1 MLPNRNFKLVNRKI
15 KKKGK
20 LPYSSK
26 AYKNPF
32 FPKKKRVSLRISVYR
47 FSFKT
52 KLIIWSAMIFLALG
66 AYFLFYSNYFSI
78 NNITAAG
85 AGRIDSAVI
94 ETIAWQQI
102 EDNFLVIF
110 PQKNIF
116 LFSKKMLYKK
126 LNSKYSFDSLIINKD
141 LPNNL
146 VIEYNEKKY
155 AIIWQENENYYYVDD
170 YGSLISEANLLEI
183 SQKDYPIIKNES
195 NDLIINNKITV
206 EAVYFDYAKQLFS
219 KFKDYENEF
228 KIERFVVDSD
238 VNTLKAVLESGP
250 VVYFNISEDVDKQV
264 SKLLIIKNEKIK
276 EDFNA
281 KTYIDV
287 RYGDSVYY
295 R

>member
-1 MLPNRNFKLVNRKI
+1 
-15 KKKGK
+15 
-20 LPYSSK
+20 
-26 AYKNPF
+26 
-32 FPKKKRVSLRISVYR
+32 
-47 FSFKT
+47 
-52 KLIIWSAMIFLALG
+52 MIFLALG

-126 LNSKYSFDSLIINKD
+126 LNSKYSFDSLVINKD

-146 VIEYNEKKY
+146 VIEYNEKKH
-155 AIIWQENENYYYVDD
+155 AIIWQENENYYYIDD